1 MWSEGGSER
10 AMGEVTVQTWDMGTD
25 KPLFLVM
32 RRLDF
37 CDMGAGGEINSLFS
51 PDRRYCDLL
60 LYLF

>member
-1 MWSEGGSER
+1 MEK
-10 AMGEVTVQTWDMGTD
+10 VTVQTWDMGTD

-37 CDMGAGGEINSLFS
+37 CDMGAGGEINTNSVFA

-60 LYLF
+60 LYLS